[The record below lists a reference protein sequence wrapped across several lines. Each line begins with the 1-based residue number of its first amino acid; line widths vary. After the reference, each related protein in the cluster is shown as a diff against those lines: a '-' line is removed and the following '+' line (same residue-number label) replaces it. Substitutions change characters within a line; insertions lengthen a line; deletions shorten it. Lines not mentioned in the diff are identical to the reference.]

1 MYNQRAR
8 RDTVL
13 IGNTSSMTSPS
24 PFPNPDR
31 RSHMSLVG
39 QIGQDIEERIRNGV
53 LRRGERLPSIRRMA
67 RQCGVSTIT
76 VANTYLRLASA
87 GLLESRGTRGYF
99 VTGPA
104 PETPLLQRSIDSM
117 WLLQHAYED
126 EAPVIK
132 AGCGWLPSDMLF
144 TSAAQRAL
152 TGLSAQKLAGML
164 EYGNPYGHAG
174 LRHNIRQMLAR
185 RDIGC
190 EESSIILTHG
200 ASQALELAVRCLSTR
215 GDVIVVEDPGYC
227 NLYPALQAL
236 GLQIASIPRLRDG
249 PCTEQLERVVR
260 RYQPRLFITTSIL
273 HNPTGTCSTAQNMR
287 DVLRITQQNNVTV
300 IEDDIFLDLAPN
312 GQQTLSQLGSL
323 KTVIH
328 IGSFSKTIGPGLRVG
343 YVACDQDTAQRILRQ
358 KMASNLTTA
367 SLNEEIVH
375 KIVSSGLYHP
385 RLAHLRESLTRAQ
398 AQVCTRLEQVGMQLY
413 FHPAGGMFAWA
424 RFREDMDVRALAEH
438 ARSCDIM
445 LAPGHLFRP
454 DEQPSQWFRFN
465 VAHADNPRVFVF
477 LENAR
482 LKYKK

>member
-1 MYNQRAR
+1 MYNQPTHRE
-8 RDTVL
+8 TVL
-13 IGNTSSMTSPS
+13 IENASTMTSSS
-24 PFPNPDR
+24 PFLNPDR
-31 RSHMSLVG
+31 RNPKPLVG
-39 QIGQDIEERIRNGV
+39 QIGQDIEDRIRSGV

-76 VANTYLRLASA
+76 VANTYLRLATA

-104 PETPLLQRSIDSM
+104 PETPMLQRSIDSM

-152 TGLSAQKLAGML
+152 TGLSAQKLASML

-215 GDVIVVEDPGYC
+215 GDTILVEDPGYC

-249 PCTEQLERVVR
+249 PCPEQLERIIR
-260 RYQPRLFITTSIL
+260 QYQPRLFITTSIL
-273 HNPTGTCSTAQNMR
+273 HNPTGTCSTAQNMH
-287 DVLRITQQNNVTV
+287 DVLRIARQNNVTV

-312 GQQTLSQLGSL
+312 GQQTLSQLGGL

-343 YVACDQDTAQRILRQ
+343 YVACDPDTAQRILRQ

-367 SLNEEIVH
+367 PLNEEIVH
-375 KIVSSGLYHP
+375 NIVSSGLYHP
-385 RLAHLRESLTRAQ
+385 HLAHLRESLMRAQ
-398 AQVCTRLEQVGMQLY
+398 ARVCARLEQVGMQLY

-424 RFREDMDVRALAEH
+424 RFREDMDVRALAER
-438 ARSCDIM
+438 ACSYDIM

-465 VAHADNPRVFVF
+465 VAHADNPRLFAF
-477 LENAR
+477 LKNI
-482 LKYKK
+482 KN

>member
-1 MYNQRAR
+1 MYNPAAR
-8 RDTVL
+8 CETVL
-13 IGNTSSMTSPS
+13 IGTGFSMTSP
-24 PFPNPDR
+24 PFRNPDR
-31 RSHMSLVG
+31 RSHTPLVG
-39 QIGQDIEERIRNGV
+39 QIGQDLEDRIRRGV

-76 VANTYLRLASA
+76 IANTYLRLAST
-87 GLLESRGTRGYF
+87 GLVESRGTRGYF
-99 VTGPA
+99 VIGP
-104 PETPLLQRSIDSM
+104 ERGTPLLQRSIDSM

-144 TSAAQRAL
+144 TSATQRAL
-152 TGLSAQKLAGML
+152 TGLSPQKLAAML

-185 RDIGC
+185 RDIACTEG
-190 EESSIILTHG
+190 SIILTHG

-215 GDVIVVEDPGYC
+215 GDTILVEDPGYC

-249 PCTEQLERVVR
+249 PCPEQLERMVR

-273 HNPTGTCSTAQNMR
+273 HNPTGTCSTARNMR
-287 DVLRITQQNNVTV
+287 DVLRIARKHDVTV
-300 IEDDIFLDLAPN
+300 IEDDIFLDLAPD
-312 GQQTLSQLGSL
+312 GQQTLSQLGGL
-323 KTVIH
+323 NAVIH

-343 YVACDQDTAQRILRQ
+343 YVACAPDTAQRILRQ

-367 SLNEEIVH
+367 PLNEEIVH
-375 KIVSSGLYHP
+375 NIVSSGLYRPH
-385 RLAHLRESLTRAQ
+385 LANLRESLMRAQ
-398 AQVCTRLEQVGMQLY
+398 ARVCSRLEQAGMQLY

-424 RFREDMDVRALAEH
+424 RFGTDRDVRALAER
-438 ARSCDIM
+438 ACSYDIM

-465 VAHADNPRVFVF
+465 VAHSDNPRLFDF
-477 LENAR
+477 LER
-482 LKYKK
+482 MTG